1 MPLDS
6 SAVGLSMKLQYTY
19 SWRDVILYNLSVGA
33 QQEELEYVYEK
44 RLKVLPT
51 FGSIPCTATFGT
63 NPRYDQPV
71 MPTSLIP
78 DLKTAGTMHMDN
90 KLVIYKPIPLEAT
103 LEVEK
108 VISGVYDRG
117 LDKGAKINVDV
128 IARDDKG
135 DPLFI
140 NTMGYLNR
148 WHGGFGG
155 PPVPKSDI
163 AIPDR
168 DPDQTAEGAFPMNA
182 PLLYRL
188 TGDTYYLHVDPE
200 FAGKFGFQR
209 PIVHGLCSL
218 GYACRMLIGMFF
230 PGEPERM
237 VSLENQFRNVAM
249 PGDSFRVQAW
259 KTGDARAVFRMV
271 DAQGK
276 AILDYGRITWR

>member
-1 MPLDS
+1 
-6 SAVGLSMKLQYTY
+6 MKLRYTY

-44 RLKVLPT
+44 CLKVLPT

-63 NPRYDQPV
+63 EPHYDQPV

-78 DLKTAGTMHMDN
+78 DLKTAGTLHMDN

-117 LDKGAKINVDV
+117 ADKGAKINVDV

-135 DPLFI
+135 EPLFV

-163 AIPDR
+163 EIPGRGPDR
-168 DPDQTAEGAFPMNA
+168 TAEGAFPMNA

-230 PGEPERM
+230 PGQPERM

-249 PGDSFRVQAW
+249 PGDSFRIQAW
-259 KTGDARAVFRMV
+259 KTGDTQAVFQMV
-271 DAQGK
+271 NAQGK
-276 AILDYGRITWR
+276 AILDYGRITWK